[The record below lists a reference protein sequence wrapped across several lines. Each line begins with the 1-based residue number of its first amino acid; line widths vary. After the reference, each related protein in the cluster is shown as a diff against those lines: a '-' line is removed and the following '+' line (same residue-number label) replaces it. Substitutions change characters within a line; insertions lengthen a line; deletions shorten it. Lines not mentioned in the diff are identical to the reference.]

1 MIRAYSIT
9 AICLSLLISFS
20 ACSQKQPISLH
31 PDNPHYFLF
40 RGKPTVLIGSTE
52 HYGAVLNLD
61 FDYVKYFDELKSNGL
76 NVTRTFTGFYV
87 EPQGA
92 FGIARNTLAPGE
104 GKLICPWA
112 RSNEAGYAGGGNKFD
127 LNKWDEA
134 YFERLK
140 NFLREAGKRG
150 IVVELDLFSN
160 IYDTI
165 QWKLSPL
172 YFTNNINNLA
182 PIRDHKEILSLKHPE
197 IIKIQEQMVEK
208 ILSELNDFD
217 NLYYEICNE
226 PYFGDLLALDTW
238 EKHMTEFTHK
248 TESKL
253 GKRHLISNNI
263 ANGSEKIKNLNQGV
277 SIANFHYAKPP
288 VAVELNYS
296 LNLPVGD
303 NETGFNGIEDVHYR
317 TEAWDF
323 MVAGGAL
330 FNNLDYSFAT
340 GHEDGSFKVAP
351 GQPGGGGQA
360 LRSQLQYL
368 KNVMDSLDFVQMKP
382 SNELIR
388 NKMRGIATARVL
400 ANEGNQYLLYLNNA
414 IKENTNYSLRYS
426 GFFSSPVTEKIWLY
440 AVSDDGVRLYL
451 NNKLLINNWTNHGTT
466 TDSVLVNLKA
476 GEKVP
481 LKLEFFQSGGGA
493 ELQLNWKI
501 PGKNMEN
508 IPISAFKAMDGK
520 TPGLNVS
527 RFSDIEL
534 KSQTSELV
542 VSNVNAI
549 GISPTEGAKIEVFN
563 ISLELSKGNYTG
575 TWIDPVSGLRT
586 SFPINHSGG
595 ELEIITPP
603 FIEDMALLI
612 RK

>member
-1 MIRAYSIT
+1 MIRANSIT
-9 AICLSLLISFS
+9 TFCLLMLIFFS

-40 RGKPTVLIGSTE
+40 RGQPTVLIGSTE

-61 FDYVKYFDELKSNGL
+61 FDYVKYFDELKSKGL

-134 YFERLK
+134 YFVRLK
-140 NFLREAGKRG
+140 NFISEAGKRD

-172 YFTNNINNLA
+172 NFTNNINNLA

-253 GKRHLISNNI
+253 GKKHLISNNI
-263 ANGSEKIKNLNQGV
+263 ANGSEKIENLNNGV

-360 LRSQLQYL
+360 LRSQLQNL
-368 KNVMDSLDFVQMKP
+368 KNVIDSLDFVKMKP
-382 SNELIR
+382 SNELIK
-388 NKMRGIATARVL
+388 NKLKGMTTARVL
-400 ANEGNQYLLYLNNA
+400 ANEGNQYLVYLN
-414 IKENTNYSLRYS
+414 
-426 GFFSSPVTEKIWLY
+426 
-440 AVSDDGVRLYL
+440 
-451 NNKLLINNWTNHGTT
+451 
-466 TDSVLVNLKA
+466 
-476 GEKVP
+476 
-481 LKLEFFQSGGGA
+481 
-493 ELQLNWKI
+493 
-501 PGKNMEN
+501 
-508 IPISAFKAMDGK
+508 
-520 TPGLNVS
+520 
-527 RFSDIEL
+527 
-534 KSQTSELV
+534 
-542 VSNVNAI
+542 NAI
-549 GISPTEGAKIEVFN
+549 GISPSEGSKTEVFN
-563 ISLELSKGNYTG
+563 ILIELSKGNYTG
-575 TWIDPVSGLRT
+575 TWIDPISGLRS
-586 SFPINHSGG
+586 SFPLNHSGG
-595 ELEIITPP
+595 EMELITPT

-612 RK
+612 RKR